1 MNKTIIKSFALRPDN
16 HDRLTRMA
24 GVMGCKP
31 NHVLNLL
38 IENASI
44 QEVRK
49 QEPVA
54 VLPVA
59 KNNRNAA
66 TKFEPQ
72 SSKAVG
78 A

>member
-1 MNKTIIKSFALRPDN
+1 METMSINTGVRITPSQAQKLA
-16 HDRLTRMA
+16 RLAENMRMPKNRL
-24 GVMGCKP
+24 MG
-31 NHVLNLL
+31 LL
-38 IENASI
+38 IDAAEAQALPAVS
-44 QEVRK
+44 VRL
-49 QEPVA
+49 E
-54 VLPVA
+54 

>member
-1 MNKTIIKSFALRPDN
+1 MGQLAKNTGV
-16 HDRLTRMA
+16 RLTEAQFAKAARLAQSLGMTRNRLFGMLVDA
-24 GVMGCKP
+24 
-31 NHVLNLL
+31 
-38 IENASI
+38 A
-44 QEVRK
+44 EVES
-49 QEPVA
+49 QPAISVG
-54 VLPVA
+54 L

>member
-1 MNKTIIKSFALRPDN
+1 MSVNTGVRITPSQAQKLA
-16 HDRLTRMA
+16 RLAENMRMPKNRL
-24 GVMGCKP
+24 MG
-31 NHVLNLL
+31 LL
-38 IENASI
+38 IDSAEAQTTPSVS
-44 QEVRK
+44 VRL
-49 QEPVA
+49 E
-54 VLPVA
+54 